1 MCVSMRRILLIEI
14 VSSITQ
20 AHNGFGPLN
29 ELERGPRMKGDGEG
43 RDGGGD
49 RQGFRKLAGNEEKRE
64 MKIGGWVSR
73 QG

>member
-14 VSSITQ
+14 VSSITR
-20 AHNGFGPLN
+20 ARNGFGPLN
-29 ELERGPRMKGDGEG
+29 ELERGPRMKGDGMVRG
-43 RDGGGD
+43 VGD